1 LHISKQESPN
11 KMKNIITA
19 VLAIIILG
27 LSYMVY
33 QTIET
38 PIKFQQEK
46 KKRYAK
52 VIERLKDIRTAEFTY
67 RTVHNKYTG
76 DFDTLINFLK
86 TDSIPVVKK
95 IGSIPDSLLDSI
107 TTADAIKMGLIVR
120 DTIYMHVADTIL
132 KGKSYDSLRYVPFTN
147 KAEFKLDAGQIKV
160 SGTWQD
166 VFEAKDSKPFDPTQV
181 LQVGSM
187 TEVSTSGNWE

>member
-1 LHISKQESPN
+1 MHISKQESPN

-52 VIERLKDIRTAEFTY
+52 VIDRL
-67 RTVHNKYTG
+67 
-76 DFDTLINFLK
+76 
-86 TDSIPVVKK
+86 
-95 IGSIPDSLLDSI
+95 
-107 TTADAIKMGLIVR
+107 
-120 DTIYMHVADTIL
+120 
-132 KGKSYDSLRYVPFTN
+132 
-147 KAEFKLDAGQIKV
+147 
-160 SGTWQD
+160 
-166 VFEAKDSKPFDPTQV
+166 
-181 LQVGSM
+181 
-187 TEVSTSGNWE
+187 